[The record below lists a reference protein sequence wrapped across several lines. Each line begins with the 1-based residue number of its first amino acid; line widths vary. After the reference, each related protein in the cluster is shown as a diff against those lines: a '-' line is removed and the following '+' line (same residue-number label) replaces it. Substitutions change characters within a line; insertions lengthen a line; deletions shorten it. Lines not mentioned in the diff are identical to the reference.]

1 MQRRIK
7 AETKMLILREHL
19 ENHVALADLAE
30 KYHVNV
36 NSIINWKKKL
46 FESAALVFEA
56 SRDDT
61 KSGQVQAAER
71 LEEELRKKDAVIAQ
85 LAEEVITVKKST
97 SGGR

>member
-7 AETKMLILREHL
+7 SETKMLILREHL
-19 ENHVALADLAE
+19 ENQVSLADLAE

-46 FESAALVFEA
+46 FESAAQVFDS
-56 SRDDT
+56 SRDGTTSDQEAT
-61 KSGQVQAAER
+61 EQ
-71 LEEELRKKDAVIAQ
+71 LEQEIRKKDAVIAQ
-85 LAEEVITVKKST
+85 LAEEVIAVKKST

>member
-19 ENHVALADLAE
+19 ENQVSLADLAE

-46 FESAALVFEA
+46 FESAALVFDT
-56 SRDDT
+56 SRDGT
-61 KSGQVQAAER
+61 NSGSAEATEQ
-71 LEEELRKKDAVIAQ
+71 LEQEIRKKDAVIAQ
-85 LAEEVITVKKST
+85 LAEEVMTVKKST

>member
-7 AETKMLILREHL
+7 AETKMLIVREHL
-19 ENHVALADLAE
+19 ENHVLLADLAE

-46 FESAALVFEA
+46 FESAALVFDT
-56 SRDDT
+56 SRDGT
-61 KSGQVQAAER
+61 NSGSAEATEQ
-71 LEEELRKKDAVIAQ
+71 LEQEIRKKDAVIAQ
-85 LAEEVITVKKST
+85 LAEEVMTVKKST

>member
-19 ENHVALADLAE
+19 ENQVSLADLAE

-46 FESAALVFEA
+46 FESGALVFDT
-56 SRDDT
+56 SRDGTASDQEET
-61 KSGQVQAAER
+61 TER
-71 LEEELRKKDAVIAQ
+71 LEQELQKKDAVIAQ
-85 LAEEVITVKKST
+85 LAEEVMTVKKST

>member
-19 ENHVALADLAE
+19 ENQVPLADLAE

-36 NSIINWKKKL
+36 NSIMNWKKKL

-56 SRDDT
+56 SRDT
-61 KSGQVQAAER
+61 AKSDQEEATEQ
-71 LEEELRKKDAVIAQ
+71 LEKELRKKDGVIAE
-85 LAEEVITVKKST
+85 LAEEVVTLKKST
-97 SGGR
+97 SGDR

>member
-19 ENHVALADLAE
+19 ENQVPMADLAE

-46 FESAALVFEA
+46 FESGAAIFET
-56 SRDDT
+56 SKDGT
-61 KSGQVQAAER
+61 KNGQDESVAR
-71 LEEELRKKDAVIAQ
+71 LESEVRRKEGVIAE
-85 LAEEVITVKKST
+85 LAEEVVKLKKST
-97 SGGR
+97 SGER

>member
-19 ENHVALADLAE
+19 ENQVPMADLAE

-46 FESAALVFEA
+46 FESGAAIFEN
-56 SRDDT
+56 SS
-61 KSGQVQAAER
+61 KESKNGQDETVER
-71 LEEELRKKDAVIAQ
+71 LESDIRRKEGVIAE
-85 LAEEVITVKKST
+85 LAEEVVKLKKST